1 MSRLSTLFIGVIA
14 LSFITKAHDATAN
27 VNNSSIILHSDGS
40 VVADGKQYKS
50 MVDFRSSREFVESGR
65 RCATQDPIVRDDV
78 LSNFAPA
85 DCSFTLTSIKPEYEP
100 SSGEEYVIQTVFHVV
115 SQSDGVGEISDA
127 RIQSQLDVI
136 NEDFLALTGSPGEP
150 GTNAKVRFVF
160 ASIDPQGN
168 PTNGIH
174 RVTDDNL
181 SFDFPGEQAKSSLAW
196 DPKTY
201 FNLYTAP
208 LENGLLGYATF
219 PSDDAGKSFDGVVV
233 GSEFVGLNGPEAAPF
248 DKGRTATHEIGHY
261 LGLFH
266 TFRGG
271 CGEGYTSGDLI
282 NDTNPQSDSTNGCPT
297 GKTSCNGQLTPI
309 ENYMDYSTDACM
321 DNFTPEQ
328 VNRIRCSIISYRSL
342 LFNARPIADFT
353 VDPSEL
359 TIQFTNQSSDA
370 DGTVVSWA
378 WDFGDSNTSTDPNP
392 SHTYADFGI
401 YDVTLTVTDDRGVSS
416 SKSEQITVN
425 IAPTALFE
433 FSNTTD
439 FEIAFTDK
447 SSDQNGMI
455 TRWAWDFGDGN
466 TSSAQSP
473 THVYLEVGSYNVSL
487 TVTDD
492 FDTTTTYSETIT
504 IEEGGCGC
512 ASTGSKGTLLG
523 NLGLLGIALLFIR
536 RRKHL
541 HQKNN

>member
-1 MSRLSTLFIGVIA
+1 MSRLPYILFISVVA
-14 LSFITKAHDATAN
+14 LSLVTKVYDVTAD
-27 VNNSSIILHSDGS
+27 VNNSIILHNDGS
-40 VVADGKQYKS
+40 VIADGKRYES
-50 MVDFRSSREFVESGR
+50 MIDFRSSREFVESGR
-65 RCATQDPIVRDDV
+65 RCATQEPAVRDD
-78 LSNFAPA
+78 LSSFAPA
-85 DCSFTLTSIKPEYEP
+85 DCSFSLTSIKPEYEP

-115 SQSDGVGEISDA
+115 SRANGMGEISDA
-127 RIQSQLDVI
+127 RIQSQLDVL
-136 NEDFLALTGSPGEP
+136 NEDFLALTGTPGGP

-160 ASIDPQGN
+160 ASVDPQGK

-181 SFDFPGEQAKSSLAW
+181 SFAFPGEQAKSSLAW
-196 DPKTY
+196 EPKTY

-219 PSDDAGKSFDGVVV
+219 PSQDAGKSFDGVVI
-233 GSEFVGLNGPEAAPF
+233 GSEFVGLNGPGAAPY

-261 LGLFH
+261 FVLFH
-266 TFRGG
+266 TFQGG
-271 CGEGYTSGDLI
+271 CGQGYTSGDLI
-282 NDTNPQSDSTNGCPT
+282 NDTNPQMDSTSGCPT

-309 ENYMDYSTDACM
+309 ENYMDYSTDTCM

-342 LFNARPIADFT
+342 LFNALPIAKFT
-353 VDPSEL
+353 FDPAEL
-359 TIQFTNQSSDA
+359 TIQFTDQSSDA
-370 DGTVVSWA
+370 DGTVASWS
-378 WDFGDSNTSTDPNP
+378 WDFGDGNTSTDPSP

-401 YDVTLTVTDDRGVSS
+401 YDVTLTVTDNRGVAG

-433 FSNTTD
+433 FSNND
-439 FEIAFTDK
+439 LEVAFTDK

-466 TSSAQSP
+466 TSGAQSP

-487 TVTDD
+487 SVTDD

-512 ASTGSKGTLLG
+512 TSTGSKSTLLG
-523 NLGLLGIALLFIR
+523 NLGLLGLALLFIR
-536 RRKHL
+536 RRKRL
-541 HQKNN
+541 LIQKNN